1 MIKKIIHRTIALVAV
16 SALLV
21 SCSED
26 ELWKNPQTGV
36 RDGYIALNF
45 SADIPVMQEVVTRS
59 VDPDGGGVQ
68 DMTLFCFDSYGL
80 FISTAKAD
88 VTVENPGPEN
98 MMGTFKA
105 EVPENTRTIHFL
117 ANQNMDEFKEDD
129 FRNKSESEVMAVLEG
144 SSGRMIYWARFACE
158 AGNDGDIAAQMAAK
172 GNAVNLIRNHAKIS
186 VDNPENEWIVVTGF
200 AACNTNAF
208 GTVAPYHPQKG
219 FNFTWPSDEDPFVTL
234 PVNDAKMSDIMD
246 VTSNMGQYVFESEN
260 STDDPV
266 SVILRGHL
274 PNRAEEKYYRV
285 LLIDAA
291 GEQLLVR
298 RNHHYK
304 LNIKGELSFGQN
316 TFAEAL
322 EAAATNNVWI
332 SISDEVNEVEDT
344 DYILAVEKTSVVLGE
359 SATENGGSYTLSYT
373 LTGKNGK
380 TITDSDAATVSWI
393 DNGVATQTIEPKFE
407 VEGVVGQGSIQIH
420 LLPLGSNEKLE
431 GTLLLKKGRLQRK
444 IKVIT
449 IKQQSFVPAWVASQ
463 VYGGMNED
471 DPTVGRSHVTVMF
484 TIPETCPKELFPM
497 RVLISANDVDIR
509 NESGMQLT
517 VVREGES
524 EEYYGERTDIGYKYL
539 YMVEKAGVQRVYF
552 ENILSQ
558 TEGAEIPVSIE
569 AEHFAKI
576 TKNVT
581 YSDNRYSITVT
592 GLKAYNAV
600 GGGSEG
606 FADDE
611 LILYRLVPQKI
622 YAPVQFDLQ
631 LLEKR
636 SDEIENGLQGDP
648 FNAGQ
653 NDEFL
658 LYSQY
663 LSDYEQAPSGVTFD
677 CNFYPA
683 QADTWWRQNNPD
695 GGRML
700 MFKPINPDKQ
710 TDKGRYSIYMYT
722 NRAKSA
728 EVVRIASNLPNY
740 PAVHSDDAGND
751 GYYNG
756 NSYRS
761 VTFELAN
768 YNPFRFAARINEEG
782 EEPTVTDPTVEVPEV
797 VTPLTWTYK
806 PDQNVKIA
814 FDITSFEGT
823 DEQSVDPFG
832 QEFEIYIDAPMLTL
846 GDNPGLEGK
855 LYETAPRS
863 GRFVY
868 KVDADREQERKYFS
882 DSKALRDDETG
893 VNQTGERKTLNFLT
907 SSIVSAGN
915 IVISSNENKVVYF
928 AKTFSVT
935 NESIKGS
942 LKYKD
947 ASGME
952 QSVPANA
959 FVSFERVRN
968 HSRIG
973 SVAVSADGQYEL
985 RLRKEYTFNWYND
998 EVELHYTAS
1007 DGKVYHQTCKS
1018 LSELFEKPN
1027 IVLGL
1032 AQEEQP

>member
-1 MIKKIIHRTIALVAV
+1 MIKKIIHTTIALVAV

-21 SCSED
+21 SCVED

-45 SADIPVMQEVVTRS
+45 SADIPAMQEVVTRS

-80 FISTAKAD
+80 FITTAKAE
-88 VTVENPGPEN
+88 VKVENPGPEN
-98 MMGTFKA
+98 MTGTFKA

-129 FRNKSESEVMAVLEG
+129 FRNKSESVVMAVLEG
-144 SSGRMIYWARFACE
+144 SSGRMIYWARFSCDADNKE
-158 AGNDGDIAAQMAAK
+158 DIAKQMAAK

-200 AACNTNAF
+200 VVCNTNAF

-219 FNFTWPSDEDPFVTL
+219 FNFTWPSEDDPFVTL
-234 PVNDAKMSDIMD
+234 PGNHAKMSDITD

-266 SVILRGHL
+266 SVILRGHF
-274 PNRAEEKYYRV
+274 PDDEGEEKYYRV
-285 LLIDAA
+285 LLID
-291 GEQLLVR
+291 GEGKQLLVR

-304 LNIKGELSFGQN
+304 LHIKGELSFGQN

-359 SATENGGSYTLSYT
+359 SATGNGGSYTLSYT
-373 LTGKNGK
+373 LKGKEGK
-380 TITDSDAATVSWI
+380 TITTSDAATVSWI
-393 DNGVATQTIEPKFE
+393 DNGVATQTLTPDFT
-407 VEGVVGQGSIQIH
+407 VDGDGVGQGRIQIH

-431 GTLLLKKGRLQRK
+431 GTLLVKKGRLQRK

-471 DPTVGRSHVTVMF
+471 DPTKDRSHVTVMF
-484 TIPETCPKELFPM
+484 TVPETCPEELFPM

-517 VVREGES
+517 VVREGEN
-524 EEYYGERTDIGYKYL
+524 EEYYGESTDISYKYL

-558 TEGAEIPVSIE
+558 KEGAELPVSIE

-576 TKNVT
+576 TKNVI
-581 YSDNRYSITVT
+581 YSDNQYSITVT
-592 GLKAYNAV
+592 GLKVYNAA

-622 YAPVQFDLQ
+622 NAPVTFNLQ
-631 LLEKR
+631 LLEKT
-636 SDEIENGLQGDP
+636 GDGVEHDQKGTP
-648 FNAGQ
+648 FNAGE

-663 LSDYEQAPSGVTFD
+663 LSNYEQELSGVTFD
-677 CNFYPA
+677 CNFYPT
-683 QADTWWRQNNPD
+683 QADAWWRQHNPE

-700 MFKPINPDKQ
+700 MFKPINPTNPNETGK
-710 TDKGRYSIYMYT
+710 YSIYMYT

-728 EVVRIASNLPNY
+728 EVVRIASNQSGLPAILNGDNY
-740 PAVHSDDAGND
+740 S
-751 GYYNG
+751 G

-768 YNPFRFAARINEEG
+768 YNPFRFAARINGEG
-782 EEPTVTDPTVEVPEV
+782 EDPTVTDPMVEVPEV

-806 PDQNVKIA
+806 PDQEVEIA
-814 FDITSFEGT
+814 FDITSFQGT
-823 DEQSVDPFG
+823 DGNSVNPFG
-832 QEFEIYIDAPMLTL
+832 QEFEIYIDAPMLKL
-846 GDNPGLEGK
+846 GNNPGLENK
-855 LYETAPRS
+855 LYETAP

-868 KVDADREQERKYFS
+868 KVDADREDEQNYFPNS
-882 DSKALRDDETG
+882 TPIGEDPTPG
-893 VNQTGERKTLNFLT
+893 VIREGERKTLNFLT
-907 SSIVSAGN
+907 SSVVSAGD
-915 IVISSNENKVVYF
+915 IIISSNEEQVVFYS
-928 AKTFSVT
+928 KTFRVT
-935 NESIKGS
+935 NNSITGTLQYQDESS
-942 LKYKD
+942 T
-947 ASGME
+947 S
-952 QSVPANA
+952 QNVPAGA
-959 FVSFERVRN
+959 FVAFERVSN
-968 HSRIG
+968 NSRIG
-973 SVAVSADGQYEL
+973 SVTVTANGQYAL
-985 RLRKEYTFNWYND
+985 RLRKEYAFNWYTD
-998 EVELHYTAS
+998 PVRFHYEV
-1007 DGKVYHQTCKS
+1007 DGKVYHSTVKD
-1018 LSELFEKPN
+1018 LTLAALFESPG
-1027 IVLGL
+1027 ITL
-1032 AQEEQP
+1032 APEN

>member
-1 MIKKIIHRTIALVAV
+1 MIKKIIHTAIALVAV

-21 SCSED
+21 SCVED

-45 SADIPVMQEVVTRS
+45 SADIPAMQEVVTRS

-80 FISTAKAD
+80 FITTTKAE
-88 VTVENPGPEN
+88 VKVENSGPEN
-98 MMGTFKA
+98 MTGTFKA

-117 ANQNMDEFKEDD
+117 ANQNTDEFNEDD
-129 FRNKSESEVMAVLEG
+129 FRNKSESAVMGVLEG
-144 SSGRMIYWARFACE
+144 SSGRMIYWARFSCDADNKE
-158 AGNDGDIAAQMAAK
+158 DIAQQMTAK

-186 VDNPENEWIVVTGF
+186 VDNPENPWLVVTGF
-200 AACNTNAF
+200 AVCNTNAF

-219 FNFTWPSDEDPFVTL
+219 FNFTLDDWKTDDFVTL
-234 PVNDAKMSDIMD
+234 PANDAKMSDITD

-274 PNRAEEKYYRV
+274 SGEDEEKYYRV
-285 LLIDAA
+285 LLIDGE

-304 LNIKGELSFGQN
+304 LHIKGELSFGQN

-344 DYILAVEKTSVVLGE
+344 DYILSVEKTSVVLGE

-373 LTGKNGK
+373 IKGKEGK
-380 TITDSDAATVSWI
+380 TITTSDAATVSWI
-393 DNGVATQTIEPKFE
+393 DNGVATQTITPEFT
-407 VEGVVGQGSIQIH
+407 VDGAGVGQGRIQIH
-420 LLPLGSNEKLE
+420 LLPLGGNEKLE
-431 GTLLLKKGRLQRK
+431 GTLLVKKGRLQRK

-463 VYGGMNED
+463 VYGGMNTT
-471 DPTVGRSHVTVMF
+471 DPTQDRSHVTVMF
-484 TIPETCPKELFPM
+484 TVPETCPEELFPM

-517 VVREGES
+517 VVREGEN
-524 EEYYGERTDIGYKYL
+524 EEYYGEHTDIGYKYL

-558 TEGAEIPVSIE
+558 KEGAEIPVSIE

-576 TKNVT
+576 TKNVI
-581 YSDNRYSITVT
+581 YSDDRYAITVT
-592 GLKAYNAV
+592 GLKAYNANHEIV
-600 GGGSEG
+600 DG
-606 FADDE
+606 FPNDE

-622 YAPVQFDLQ
+622 NAPVTFDLQ
-631 LLEKR
+631 LLEKTG
-636 SDEIENGLQGDP
+636 DEWEDDQQGTA
-648 FNAGQ
+648 FNAGA

-663 LSDYEQAPSGVTFD
+663 LSDYTTPPAGITFD
-677 CNFYPA
+677 CRFFPNESEA
-683 QADTWWRQNNPD
+683 WWKQNNPE

-700 MFKPINPDKQ
+700 MFKPIKPTNPDKG
-710 TDKGRYSIYMYT
+710 TGKYSIYMYT

-728 EVVRIASNLPNY
+728 EVVRIASNQQGLASVY
-740 PAVHSDDAGND
+740 DRSM
-751 GYYNG
+751 YTG

-768 YNPFRFAARINEEG
+768 YNPFRFAARINNIG
-782 EEPTVTDPTVEVPEV
+782 TDPTVTDPKVEVPEV
-797 VTPLTWTYK
+797 VTPLTWTYE
-806 PDQNVKIA
+806 PDQDVEIA
-814 FDITSFEGT
+814 FDITSFQGT
-823 DEQSVDPFG
+823 DGNSVDPFG
-832 QEFEIYIDAPMLTL
+832 QEFEIYIDAPMLKL
-846 GDNPGLEGK
+846 GNNPGLENK
-855 LYETAPRS
+855 LSEPTP

-868 KVDADREQERKYFS
+868 KVDADRKQEQGYFPNS
-882 DSKALRDDETG
+882 TPIGKDDA
-893 VNQTGERKTLNFLT
+893 NPNRTGERKTLNFKT
-907 SSIVSAGN
+907 SSVVSAGN
-915 IVISSNENKVVYF
+915 IVISSNEDKVVYF

-935 NESIKGS
+935 NSSITGQ
-942 LKYKD
+942 LKYYN
-947 ASGME
+947 E
-952 QSVPANA
+952 YNTTEPVPAGE
-959 FVSFERVRN
+959 FVAFERVSN
-968 HSRIG
+968 NSRIG
-973 SVAVSADGQYEL
+973 VVTVTAEGNYEL
-985 RLRKEYTFNWYND
+985 RLRKEYAFNWYTD
-998 EVELHYTAS
+998 KVRFHYEL
-1007 DGKVYHQTCKS
+1007 DGKVYHSQEGTLADLFGKQGEII
-1018 LSELFEKPN
+1018 ELAPGN
-1027 IVLGL
+1027 
-1032 AQEEQP
+1032 